1 MSPDRGSAWKSFRP
15 FAPCNHSDRKDPPMS
30 RFVRTS
36 GPIFLAATVVFAA
49 ACSKKPPVQ
58 TTPAPTPVPVVA
70 APTPVPVPQK
80 PPKPPEAPEV
90 RITDRTLAEISGYLK
105 PAFFDYDKA
114 DIRADA
120 KEALSADAEFLRKW
134 PTLKVNLEGHCDE
147 RGTREYNL
155 ALGQRRA
162 ASARDFLVSL
172 GIDASRLQIVSY
184 GKERP
189 FCTGQTEDCWQKNRR
204 AHFVVTAK

>member
-1 MSPDRGSAWKSFRP
+1 MR
-15 FAPCNHSDRKDPPMS
+15 

-36 GPIFLAATVVFAA
+36 GPLAVAVLLAFAM

-58 TTPAPTPVPVVA
+58 TAPAPTPVPTPA
-70 APTPVPVPQK
+70 SPTQVPVLPPPSK
-80 PPKPPEAPEV
+80 PPQVPEV
-90 RITDRTLAEISGYLK
+90 KVTDRTLVEISGYLK

-114 DIRADA
+114 DIRPDA
-120 KEALSADAEFLRKW
+120 REALNANADFLRKW
-134 PTLKVNLEGHCDE
+134 ASLRITLEGHCDE
-147 RGTREYNL
+147 RGTRAYNM

-162 ASARDFLVSL
+162 SATKDYLVSL
-172 GIDASRLQIVSY
+172 GIDAARLTTVSY

-189 FCTGQTEDCWQKNRR
+189 FCTDHTEDCWQKNRR

>member
-1 MSPDRGSAWKSFRP
+1 MSPDRGSAWKSVRR
-15 FAPCNHSDRKDPPMS
+15 FAPCNDSARKDPPMS

-36 GPIFLAATVVFAA
+36 GPIALAAIVVFAA

-70 APTPVPVPQK
+70 APTPVPVPPK
-80 PPKPPEAPEV
+80 PSKPPEAPEV
-90 RITDRTLAEISGYLK
+90 RITDRTLVEISGYLK

-120 KEALSADAEFLRKW
+120 KEVLSADAEFLRKW

-172 GIDASRLQIVSY
+172 GIDASRLQIISY

>member
-1 MSPDRGSAWKSFRP
+1 
-15 FAPCNHSDRKDPPMS
+15 MS

-36 GPIFLAATVVFAA
+36 GPIALAALVVFAA

-58 TTPAPTPVPVVA
+58 TTPAPTPSPAPVEA
-70 APTPVPVPQK
+70 APTPVPVPPK
-80 PPKPPEAPEV
+80 PSKPPEAPEV
-90 RITDRTLAEISGYLK
+90 KVTDRTLVEISGYLK

-114 DIRADA
+114 EIRPDA
-120 KEALSADAEFLRKW
+120 KEALSGDAEFLRKW
-134 PTLKVNLEGHCDE
+134 PSLKVSLEGHCDE
-147 RGTREYNL
+147 RGTREYNM

-172 GIDASRLQIVSY
+172 GIDASRLQIISY

-189 FCTGQTEDCWQKNRR
+189 FCTGQTDECWQKNRR